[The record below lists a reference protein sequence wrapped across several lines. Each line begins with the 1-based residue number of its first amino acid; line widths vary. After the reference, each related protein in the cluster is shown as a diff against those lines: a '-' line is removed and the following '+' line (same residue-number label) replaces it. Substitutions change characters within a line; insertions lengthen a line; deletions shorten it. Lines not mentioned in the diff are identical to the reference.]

1 MPSLRN
7 HEKVKGMII
16 AGLRFIRMARGQQSY
31 ISLDHLPTFNL
42 RTHLQ
47 AIWAA
52 HHPFE
57 LHSQRQP
64 PRGASETNFSQWYVR
79 QVSIKLLWDVGFEA
93 VDHTTSPLKYTW
105 HVKTIIYYTICIYM
119 YNFMYIYKYLYVYV
133 CEYHFFLTAFKNLS
147 HLGRPGS
154 IREIQWSEVD
164 IRSSEQLHSLLRFI
178 TWVSSCIILNR
189 AITK

>member
-1 MPSLRN
+1 MCVSFAWLGASS
-7 HEKVKGMII
+7 H
-16 AGLRFIRMARGQQSY
+16 

-105 HVKTIIYYTICIYM
+105 HVKAIIYYTICIYM
-119 YNFMYIYKYLYVYV
+119 YIILCIYINMYIYMCVWIS
-133 CEYHFFLTAFKNLS
+133 FL
-147 HLGRPGS
+147 P
-154 IREIQWSEVD
+154 
-164 IRSSEQLHSLLRFI
+164 HSLQKPQPPGKAWEYSGDPMVRG
-178 TWVSSCIILNR
+178 R
-189 AITK
+189 HP